1 MPCFF
6 IFFYFCFVFLFC
18 IFLWRVFFS
27 LGPVWTIQV
36 ALRDFFTA
44 ASYLWARLKATGQG
58 SVFPWESGREE
69 PLLTIK
75 AQPAMHAKARGKIG

>member
-6 IFFYFCFVFLFC
+6 IFFIFASCFFFA
-18 IFLWRVFFS
+18 FFYGAFFS